1 MSYVPYL
8 SDDVLQALV
17 KEVVDYILATQQRE
31 EAKLHKNVIDPFSA
45 IFDGVV
51 LQFELEDWIKK
62 EKSRQVQ
69 KTVQNKIGEFHQ
81 AILGSLPGWENL
93 GTGKGLDVRNNSRK
107 IIAEIK
113 NKHNTVKGN
122 HLYVIYDELLSEL
135 NKPEYQEF
143 TAYFV
148 QIVPKSIKPCDRPF
162 TPSYQGKRRP
172 INQNLRQISGQKF
185 YDLATGIPGSLSM
198 LFNVLPDVISE
209 VTELNN
215 FSEQQKTDFRSLFD
229 RAYGISVN

>member
-17 KEVVDYILATQQRE
+17 KEVVDCILATQQRE
-31 EAKLHKNVIDPFSA
+31 EDKFYKNVVDPFSA

-93 GTGKGLDVRNNSRK
+93 GTGKGLDIRNNSHK
-107 IIAEIK
+107 IIAGVK

-122 HLYVIYDELLSEL
+122 HLYVIYDELLLEL
-135 NKPEYQEF
+135 NKPEYQDF

-148 QIVPKSIKPCDRPF
+148 QIVPKSRKQYDRPF
-162 TPSYQGKRRP
+162 TPSYQGNRRAT
-172 INQNLRQISGQKF
+172 NQNIRQISGQTF
-185 YDLATGIPGSLSM
+185 YDLATGIPASLSM
-198 LFNVLPDVISE
+198 LFDVLPDVISE
-209 VTELNN
+209 VTGLNN
-215 FSEQQKTDFRSLFD
+215 FSELQKACFRSLFD
-229 RAYGISVN
+229 RAY